1 MTTSIFKTS
10 AEWEETID
18 HSTAD
23 EKTKK
28 LMELGKERLQKFI
41 GQAMKSAS
49 EIAVIVKEIV
59 LGKNTNFR
67 CFTNIGF
74 LDEEIAAKL
83 KDPVSDE
90 SVEYMR
96 KRFFEEKEE
105 N

>member
-1 MTTSIFKTS
+1 MTTPIFQNS
-10 AEWEETID
+10 AEWVQAID

-28 LMELGKERLQKFI
+28 LMELGKEQLQKFI
-41 GQAMKSAS
+41 GQAIKSS

-74 LDEEIAAKL
+74 LDGEIAAKL
-83 KDPVSDE
+83 KDPASDE

>member
-1 MTTSIFKTS
+1 MTTPIFQNS
-10 AEWEETID
+10 AEWVQVID

-28 LMELGKERLQKFI
+28 LMELGKEQLQKFI
-41 GQAMKSAS
+41 GQAIKSS

-83 KDPVSDE
+83 KDPASDE

>member
-1 MTTSIFKTS
+1 MTQIFQTA
-10 AEWEETID
+10 AEWTKAID

-28 LMELGKERLQKFI
+28 LMELGTEKVKQLVGRL
-41 GQAMKSAS
+41 GMKSS
-49 EIAVIVKEIV
+49 EIAAIVKEIV

-67 CFTNIGF
+67 CFTNVGF
-74 LDEEIAAKL
+74 LDEEVAAKL
-83 KDPVSDE
+83 KDPASDE
-90 SVEYMR
+90 SIEYVR

>member
-1 MTTSIFKTS
+1 
-10 AEWEETID
+10 
-18 HSTAD
+18 
-23 EKTKK
+23 
-28 LMELGKERLQKFI
+28 MELGKEQLQKLI
-41 GQAMKSAS
+41 GQAMKSS